1 MTTLLTIVKHLEIIA
16 PPHLAFGGLP
26 SRVEI
31 GPQTEKEQEK
41 TTVNRV
47 LIATYPSGRVVAK
60 ATQDKA
66 NLLLTHRPL
75 FPFAIDRLSGL
86 DLIRARLLTKNYIS
100 SYMLGA
106 AWICA
111 RDGIADAL
119 AETLELS
126 KKGEFLIMGDNE
138 DLVPAGRICQ
148 PKSTMNHSL
157 FANYMIE
164 KLGIEFVKFSGNL
177 DEEVSQ
183 TLLFPGSLL
192 DVPEILAAKKQNIT
206 TIVTG
211 ELSPEV
217 RLLAAEEGMQVYEV
231 GAFVTEEPGMNRLK
245 HQLSLQFPDLKIEY
259 TKSDLVTKT
268 LTKS

>member
-1 MTTLLTIVKHLEIIA
+1 MTTLLTIVKHLEMIA
-16 PPHLAFGGLP
+16 PPHLVFGGLH

-47 LIATYPSGRVVAK
+47 IIATYPSGRVVAK

-66 NLLLTHRPL
+66 NLLVTHRPL
-75 FPFAIDRLSGL
+75 FPFAIDRLTGL
-86 DLIRARLLTKNYIS
+86 DLIRVRLLTKNYIS
-100 SYMLGA
+100 SYMLGG

-119 AETLELS
+119 VEILELS
-126 KKGEFLIMGDNE
+126 KKGEFLVLGDSS

-148 PKSTMNHSL
+148 METAMNHSR
-157 FANYMIE
+157 FANYLTE
-164 KLGIEFVKFSGNL
+164 KLGIETVKFSGDL
-177 DEEVSQ
+177 DEEVGQ
-183 TLLFPGSLL
+183 TLVFPGSLL
-192 DVPEILAAKKQNIT
+192 DVPEILAAKKQDIT
-206 TIVTG
+206 TVVTG

-231 GAFVTEEPGMNRLK
+231 GAFVTEEPGMSRLK
-245 HQLSLQFPDLKIEY
+245 HQLSLEFPDLKIDY
-259 TKSDLVTKT
+259 TKSESVTKT
-268 LTKS
+268 LSKS

>member
-1 MTTLLTIVKHLEIIA
+1 MIA
-16 PPHLAFGGLP
+16 PPHLVFGGLH

-47 LIATYPSGRVVAK
+47 IIATYPSGRVVAK

-66 NLLLTHRPL
+66 NLLVTHCPI

-86 DLIRARLLTKNYIS
+86 DLIRVRLLTKNYIS
-100 SYMLGA
+100 SYMLGG

-119 AETLELS
+119 VETLELS
-126 KKGEFLIMGDNE
+126 KKGEFLVLGDSD

-148 PKSTMNHSL
+148 PKSAMNHSL
-157 FANYMIE
+157 FANYLTE
-164 KLGIEFVKFSGNL
+164 KLGIGTVKFSGDL
-177 DEEVSQ
+177 DEEVGQ
-183 TLLFPGSLL
+183 TLVFPGSLL
-192 DVPEILAAKKQNIT
+192 DVPEVLAAKKQEIT
-206 TIVTG
+206 TMVTG

-217 RLLAAEEGMQVYEV
+217 RLLAAEEGMQVYEA

-245 HQLSLQFPDLKIEY
+245 HQLSLQFPDLKIDY
-259 TKSDLVTKT
+259 TKSEPVTKT
-268 LTKS
+268 LSKS

>member
-1 MTTLLTIVKHLEIIA
+1 MIA
-16 PPHLAFGGLP
+16 PPHLVFGGLH

-47 LIATYPSGRVVAK
+47 IIATYPSGRVVAK

-66 NLLLTHRPL
+66 NLLVTHRPL

-86 DLIRARLLTKNYIS
+86 DLIRVRLLTKNYIS
-100 SYMLGA
+100 SYMLGG

-119 AETLELS
+119 VEALELD
-126 KKGEFLIMGDNE
+126 KKGEFLVMGDSD

-148 PKSTMNHSL
+148 MKTAMNHSL
-157 FANYMIE
+157 FANYLAE
-164 KLGIEFVKFSGNL
+164 KLGIDTVKFSGDL
-177 DEEVSQ
+177 DEEVGP
-183 TLLFPGSLL
+183 TLVYPGSLL
-192 DVPEILAAKKQNIT
+192 DVPEILAAKKQDIT
-206 TIVTG
+206 TVVTG

-217 RLLAAEEGMQVYEV
+217 RLLAAEEGMQVYEA
-231 GAFVTEEPGMNRLK
+231 GAFATEEPGMSRLK
-245 HQLSLQFPDLKIEY
+245 HQLSLEFPDLKIEY
-259 TKSDLVTKT
+259 TKSEPVTMI
-268 LTKS
+268 LTKN